1 MKKLLTRYI
10 FDLIISTFFSRHY
23 KNARA
28 FYQDRPAL
36 ALITHWVEGFGM
48 ALLLQHYFQGTSF
61 LPPAVGWILVCIP
74 IGLHV
79 IALIKK

>member
-36 ALITHWVEGFGM
+36 ALITHWVEGFLHGITIA
-48 ALLLQHYFQGTSF
+48 ALFSGYLFFNTSCW
-61 LPPAVGWILVCIP
+61 LD
-74 IGLHV
+74 IGLHTNRF
-79 IALIKK
+79 APYCAY